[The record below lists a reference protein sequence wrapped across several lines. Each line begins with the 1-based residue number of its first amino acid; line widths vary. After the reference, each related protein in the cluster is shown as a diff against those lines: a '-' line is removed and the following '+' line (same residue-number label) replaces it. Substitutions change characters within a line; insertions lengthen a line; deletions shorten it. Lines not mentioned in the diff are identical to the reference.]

1 MFCPECGKEVKAG
14 AKFCSQCGTKLVGIQ
29 EENKFRQSQEKE
41 QPTKAIVVEGI
52 GLLLFVYLLI
62 VNSTTNRDVN
72 AQIFLEES
80 GPGVFLA
87 GLVFIVISYFMF
99 RKNKKKSNLYGI
111 GYGAYIISCIASI
124 LFVVI
129 LGMSVLTA
137 IPVFFM
143 G

>member
-99 RKNKKKSNLYGI
+99 RKYKKKSNL
-111 GYGAYIISCIASI
+111 YGAYIISCIASI

>member
-1 MFCPECGKEVKAG
+1 MFCPECGKEVKKG
-14 AKFCSQCGTKLVGIQ
+14 AKFCSQCGRKIIKIQ
-29 EENKFRQSQEKE
+29 EENGLRQWQEKE
-41 QPTKAIVVEGI
+41 KPTKAIVVEGI
-52 GLLLFVYLLI
+52 GLLLFIYLLI
-62 VNSTTNRDVN
+62 VSSTTNRDVN

-80 GPGVFLA
+80 GPGVFFV

-99 RKNKKKSNLYGI
+99 RKYKKENNLYGV
-111 GYGAYIISCIASI
+111 GYGAYIISCIAVI
-124 LFVVI
+124 VFAVI